1 MHLQHMGDLLLGDLD
16 QVTHMLHRV
25 TIPPLGF
32 GALYIHRHDS
42 RESRLHNCCAN
53 DGVAVEMFAH
63 EVGLHTGFL
72 GRGGDGPGVFHN
84 GVQVD
89 HISVRR
95 DDTPLMERYGS
106 PD

>member
-1 MHLQHMGDLLLGDLD
+1 MLGDLD

-32 GALYIHRHDS
+32 SALYIHRHDS

-63 EVGLHTGFL
+63 EVGLHAGLL

-84 GVQVD
+84 RIQVD

-106 PD
+106 PDQVRVTPLH